1 MYHKEMKVQNL
12 ETNAMVMVMV
22 SDIILVT
29 LEGNIRKMFRAVR
42 HILEEIAGKRYQK
55 LPKNSKI
62 VLKHALYLLDTL
74 GKKLS
79 FNLIICARL

>member
-29 LEGNIRKMFRAVR
+29 LEGNIRKTFLAVG

-55 LPKNSKI
+55 LP
-62 VLKHALYLLDTL
+62 
-74 GKKLS
+74 
-79 FNLIICARL
+79 